1 MKARVE
7 QPGTKSL
14 EDFSP
19 LSPVQETPDFPATGA
34 DPENSPARAQQIDRS
49 ERGGEIPLS
58 FAQERMWFFEQL
70 GGNKPVNNIAVRLDI
85 DGPLETDALE
95 SAATELVRR
104 HENLRTVF
112 LKREGRPVGKVM
124 PATPVPIVQQDLT
137 EFPESERE
145 RASIRIAEAT
155 ARDVFDLAS
164 VPLFRL
170 LLLRLGPERHWLIV
184 TAHRIASDDV
194 SMSIICR
201 ELAAIYQAQI
211 EGRDHGLPA
220 LPVQYRDYAGGPR
233 SEYESDCTYWQQKLG
248 GKLPVL
254 DLPTDRPRPPI
265 QIYNGDTVSFT
276 IPVELVRRLEAVA
289 QREDVTLWTLG
300 LAAFEV
306 VLHRYSGQEDIVVG
320 TVASGRTQPDI
331 EHRIGTFTNTL
342 ALRTSVSGE
351 TTFRDFLRSVH
362 KVALEA
368 FGHQQF
374 PFEKLLEVLQVERD
388 LSRPPLFQV
397 MFTMRDE
404 PLAGV
409 TFGGTPARPEA
420 IHTGTAKHDLTL
432 WIEQDEGGW
441 SGYVEFNPD
450 LFDSSTIQRFCGH
463 FEAVLRGI
471 TESCD
476 TRIASLPLLTAAESE
491 EILVRWNATE
501 APYPNDRCV
510 GELFEEQARRTPD
523 AIAAAFED
531 DQLTYR
537 ELNRRANAVAAYLR
551 SMGAGPEARVGIC
564 VHRSLEML
572 VGLLGILKSGAAYV
586 PLDPAYP
593 KERLTFMVEDSQ
605 LHALITG
612 KGLAAEF
619 EGAPTRVVCIE
630 AIAPAEADE
639 APPGSVTSDNLAYVI
654 YTSGSTGKPKG
665 VMIRHRNVVNF
676 FTGMDQVLGAGPGTW
691 LAVTS
696 ICFDISVLELLWT
709 VTRGFKVVIQSDSRG
724 PQRIGESGGPVEGY
738 SIPEQIRR
746 HGITHFQCTPSLM
759 GMLLQE
765 KGATEA
771 LASIKKVLLGGEAVT
786 PALLDQLHGPER
798 IINMYGPT
806 ETTVW
811 STSQPIQP
819 GHPVTIGRPIAN
831 TSIYI
836 LDRFQA
842 PVPIGIPGE
851 LHIGGAGVVRG
862 YLNRP
867 ELTAERFIANPFGK
881 SGERIYRTGDLAR
894 YRADGAIEFLG
905 RLDHQVKLRGF
916 RIELGEIETALRQFP
931 GIRESV
937 VVVRELSAS
946 DKRLAAYLVA
956 DASIEA
962 VQLRR
967 TLKEKL
973 PDYMVPSFYTF
984 LEKMPLTPNGKI
996 DRKALPD
1003 PEGLH
1008 ATTATAFVAANTD
1021 AERKIAEIWRELLQV
1036 EKVGLND
1043 NFFDLGA
1050 HSLLMVQAQARISE
1064 AFGVDLPVI
1073 RLFQYPTVSA
1083 LAKLLSDAP
1092 CERVVFDKVQ
1102 ARARK
1107 QRQVFARRAGTEV
1120 AA

>member
-7 QPGTKSL
+7 QPGTESF

-19 LSPVQETPDFPATGA
+19 LTAAQETFSLPATGV
-34 DPENSPARAQQIDRS
+34 DSPNPPARAQQISRS
-49 ERGGEIPLS
+49 ESGDEVPLS

-70 GGNKPVNNIAVRLDI
+70 EGNKAVSNIAVRLEM
-85 DGPLETDALE
+85 DGPLETTALE

-104 HENLRTVF
+104 HESLRTVF
-112 LKREGRPVGKVM
+112 LKRDGRPLGKVM
-124 PATPVPIVQQDLT
+124 SATQVSIVQQDLT

-145 RASIRIAEAT
+145 RAAIRIAEAT
-155 ARDVFDLAS
+155 ARDVFDLATA
-164 VPLFRL
+164 PLLRL
-170 LLLRLGPERHWLIV
+170 LLLRLGPERHCLIV

-201 ELAAIYQAQI
+201 ELAALYRAQI
-211 EGRDHGLPA
+211 DGRDHGLPA
-220 LPVQYRDYAGGPR
+220 WPVQYREYVR
-233 SEYESDCTYWQQKLG
+233 RQHSEFDRDGNYWRQKLG

-254 DLPTDRPRPPI
+254 DLPTDRPRLPI
-265 QIYNGDTVSFT
+265 QTYKGGIVPFT
-276 IPVELVRRLEAVA
+276 ISADLARQLEVVA
-289 QREDVTLWTLG
+289 RREDVTLWTLG
-300 LAAFEV
+300 LAALTV
-306 VLHRYSGQEDIVVG
+306 VLHRYSGQEDIIVG
-320 TVASGRTQPDI
+320 TVASRQRDTEDL
-331 EHRIGTFTNTL
+331 IGAFTNTL

-351 TTFRDFLRSVH
+351 TTFRHFLRSVH
-362 KVALEA
+362 EAALEA
-368 FGHQQF
+368 FGHPF
-374 PFEKLLEVLQVERD
+374 PFEKLLEVLPVERD

-397 MFTMRDE
+397 MFTMRE
-404 PLAGV
+404 ELSEAIA
-409 TFGGTPARPEA
+409 FGGKQARLEA
-420 IHTGTAKHDLTL
+420 IHTGTAKHDLTIS
-432 WIEQDEGGW
+432 IEHGEGRW
-441 SGYVEFNPD
+441 SGYAEFNSD
-450 LFDSSTIQRFCGH
+450 LFDPSTMQRFCGH
-463 FEAVLRGI
+463 FETVLRGMV
-471 TESCD
+471 ESCD
-476 TRIASLPLLTAAESE
+476 TRIASLPLLTPAESE
-491 EILVRWNATE
+491 QILVSWNATE
-501 APYPNDRCV
+501 TPYPKDRCV
-510 GELFEEQARRTPD
+510 GELFEEQARRTPE

-531 DQLTYR
+531 DQFTYR
-537 ELNRRANAVAAYLR
+537 ELNRRANAVAVYLR
-551 SMGAGPEARVGIC
+551 SIGAGPEARVGIC

-593 KERLTFMVEDSQ
+593 RERLTFMVEDSQ
-605 LHALITG
+605 LHALITE
-612 KGLAAEF
+612 KALAGEF
-619 EGAPTRVVCIE
+619 DSAPTRVVCIE
-630 AIAPAEADE
+630 AIEPSETDE
-639 APPGSVTSDNLAYVI
+639 APTGSVTPDDLAYVI

-676 FTGMDQVLGAGPGTW
+676 FTGMDQVPGATPGVW

-724 PQRIGESGGPVEGY
+724 PQRSGEAPVEGY

-759 GMLLQE
+759 AMLLQE

-771 LASIKKVLLGGEAVT
+771 LASIQTVLLGGEAVT
-786 PALLDQLHGPER
+786 SALLDQLHGPQR

-836 LDRFQA
+836 LDRFQQ
-842 PVPIGIPGE
+842 PVPIGVPGE

-867 ELTAERFIANPFGK
+867 ELTAERFIPNPFGK
-881 SGERIYRTGDLAR
+881 PGERIYRTGDLAR

-916 RIELGEIETALRQFP
+916 RIELGEIETALRQLP
-931 GIRESV
+931 GVRASV

-956 DASIEA
+956 DAPIEA
-962 VQLRR
+962 AHLRR
-967 TLKEKL
+967 TLKEQL

-984 LEKMPLTPNGKI
+984 LDKMPLTPNGKI

-1003 PEGLH
+1003 PEGLRS
-1008 ATTATAFVAANTD
+1008 AKATAFVAANTD
-1021 AERKIAEIWRELLQV
+1021 VERKIADIWRELLRV

-1092 CERVVFDKVQ
+1092 CERVAFDKIQ
-1102 ARARK
+1102 ARARR
-1107 QRQVFARRAGTEV
+1107 QRQVFARRPGAEV
-1120 AA
+1120 VA